1 MKDSSIGNA
10 IYESVTSQIMNKQIF
25 PGNRIVEDDLSKEFG
40 VSRSLVRS
48 VMVRLQNEGFV
59 RIVPN
64 IGSCVI
70 KPTAEEMQ
78 RAYHT
83 RLCLELG
90 AASLAIHR
98 IKEDALERMEKNY
111 QAQVDLK
118 STFTS
123 MEYARLNRAFHWEM
137 VSACE
142 NEYYIKF
149 LNEMFNIVHIY
160 MVFFD
165 TALDNTVSLRTH
177 RMMLDAL
184 KSHDGVKLAE
194 AIRLDQTNGMDNLH
208 SNLSF

>member
-123 MEYARLNRAFHWEM
+123 MEYARLNRAFH
-137 VSACE
+137 
-142 NEYYIKF
+142 
-149 LNEMFNIVHIY
+149 
-160 MVFFD
+160 
-165 TALDNTVSLRTH
+165 
-177 RMMLDAL
+177 
-184 KSHDGVKLAE
+184 
-194 AIRLDQTNGMDNLH
+194 
-208 SNLSF
+208 

>member
-83 RLCLELG
+83 RLCL
-90 AASLAIHR
+90 
-98 IKEDALERMEKNY
+98 
-111 QAQVDLK
+111 
-118 STFTS
+118 
-123 MEYARLNRAFHWEM
+123 
-137 VSACE
+137 
-142 NEYYIKF
+142 
-149 LNEMFNIVHIY
+149 
-160 MVFFD
+160 
-165 TALDNTVSLRTH
+165 
-177 RMMLDAL
+177 
-184 KSHDGVKLAE
+184 
-194 AIRLDQTNGMDNLH
+194 
-208 SNLSF
+208 